1 MLTMIVPAF
10 NTSPDLG
17 EAILSVASAGL
28 GAARLAGL
36 ADGLA
41 APADGLAAPAAGLG
55 ALAAGLDALAG
66 GLVGAGG
73 LAAGVEQ
80 AVSIAISSPSTTLP
94 NDVCIEVRIGAYR
107 AWFMPDETWLRTL
120 WFARRG
126 R

>member
-10 NTSPDLG
+10 NASPDLG

-36 ADGLA
+36 
-41 APADGLAAPAAGLG
+41 ADGLAAPAAGLG